1 MKNIEEGFSKRFE
14 QLQSVIKEDFISSQN
29 ENFKFQKQIVL
40 LQRDKLKLEKEIQ
53 QSLVPLRRLEDVLYG
68 REIFTLQPNE
78 ERLNRVSDMNLRAE
92 RASSMKNKGIIH

>member
-29 ENFKFQKQIVL
+29 ENFKLQKEIVL

-53 QSLVPLRRLEDVLYG
+53 QSLVPLHSLENVLYG
-68 REIFTLQPNE
+68 KQIFTLEPNE
-78 ERLNRVSDMNLRAE
+78 ERLNHVSDMNLRAE
-92 RASSMKNKGIIH
+92 VMSSMKNKRIIH